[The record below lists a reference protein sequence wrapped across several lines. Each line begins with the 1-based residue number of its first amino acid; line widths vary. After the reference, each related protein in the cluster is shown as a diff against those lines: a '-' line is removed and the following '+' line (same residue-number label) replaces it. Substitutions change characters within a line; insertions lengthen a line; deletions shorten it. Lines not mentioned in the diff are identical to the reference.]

1 MRNKSLVILYALIL
15 ISAELFLILP
25 KTYYNLFDYQIR
37 ANFTF
42 LFVLS
47 LIALCFF
54 IFIVNGRIIVIKTS
68 VPNMFFYSIL
78 IWFVSTF
85 LFTLFNH
92 IIYPSL
98 DDYIIKTIIE
108 FSKWASGIAVL
119 YIGLRF
125 IRWEES
131 DLKQIFILMT
141 ILSVAICSILIYRY
155 RLFDIHNWIYL
166 SPKENRIY
174 SVWESIAKNEIP
186 EVLTLISLILLSI
199 LATERRRSL
208 RLTYI
213 IFAVVLILTS
223 LFFFSRESYLTM
235 FAGFFFLIMIKR
247 VTNISKVIAWSLLGV
262 SLIFFLRMPFGRRV
276 TDSIQTI
283 DVDPNVATSFRLD
296 RWTSAIEIGLKHP
309 LTGVGFCG
317 FENFEKNHQGTSA
330 HNAFLQSLCIGGI
343 PQLVIFL
350 IVLFNV
356 YKEIRKA
363 LQKKG
368 TIFLKSFVEGL
379 FSFYIGYVIS
389 ALFSDHFISFYY
401 LNLIFWGLFA
411 IAISIAERTSQNNGE
426 VDPPRL
432 LSYS

>member
-25 KTYYNLFDYQIR
+25 KTYYNFFGYQIR
-37 ANFTF
+37 ANLTF

-47 LIALCFF
+47 LVVICFF
-54 IFIVNGRIIVIKTS
+54 IFIVNRRIIVIKTS
-68 VPNMFFYSIL
+68 VSNMFFYSIL

-125 IRWEES
+125 IRWKES
-131 DLKQIFILMT
+131 DLERIFILMT

-155 RLFDIHNWIYL
+155 RLFDIYNWIYL
-166 SPKENRIY
+166 SPNKNVIY
-174 SVWESIAKNEIP
+174 SLWESVAKNEIP

-199 LATERRRSL
+199 LATEKRRSL

-213 IFAVVLILTS
+213 IFAVVLISTS

-247 VTNISKVIAWSLLGV
+247 VANIRKVIAWSLLGV
-262 SLIFFLRMPFGRRV
+262 SLIFFLRTPFGSRL

-283 DVDPNVATSFRLD
+283 DVDPNEATSFRLD
-296 RWTSAIEIGLKHP
+296 RWTSAIEIGFRHP

-317 FENFEKNHQGTSA
+317 FENFEKNHQGTAA

-350 IVLFNV
+350 IVLFSV

-363 LQKKG
+363 LQKRG
-368 TIFLKSFVEGL
+368 TIFSKSFLEGL

-401 LNLIFWGLFA
+401 LNLIFWGLLA
-411 IAISIAERTSQNNGE
+411 IAISIAERTSHNNGG
-426 VDPPRL
+426 V
-432 LSYS
+432 

>member
-1 MRNKSLVILYALIL
+1 L
-15 ISAELFLILP
+15 
-25 KTYYNLFDYQIR
+25 
-37 ANFTF
+37 
-42 LFVLS
+42 
-47 LIALCFF
+47 
-54 IFIVNGRIIVIKTS
+54 
-68 VPNMFFYSIL
+68 
-78 IWFVSTF
+78 
-85 LFTLFNH
+85 
-92 IIYPSL
+92 
-98 DDYIIKTIIE
+98 
-108 FSKWASGIAVL
+108 
-119 YIGLRF
+119 
-125 IRWEES
+125 
-131 DLKQIFILMT
+131 
-141 ILSVAICSILIYRY
+141 
-155 RLFDIHNWIYL
+155 
-166 SPKENRIY
+166 
-174 SVWESIAKNEIP
+174 WESVAKNEIP

-199 LATERRRSL
+199 LATEKRRSL

-213 IFAVVLILTS
+213 IFAVVLISTS

-247 VTNISKVIAWSLLGV
+247 VANIRKVIAWSLLGV
-262 SLIFFLRMPFGRRV
+262 SLIFFLRTPFGRRV

-401 LNLIFWGLFA
+401 LNLIFWGLLA
-411 IAISIAERTSQNNGE
+411 IAISIAERTSHNNGG
-426 VDPPRL
+426 V
-432 LSYS
+432 